1 MIRSRPFYNRGMR
14 IEVLGSIQLRDDK
27 AQAVDVP
34 ERKLR
39 ALIAVLTAAGG
50 DAVPAEALVD
60 RVWGDSP
67 PQNPTRVLQAK
78 LSQLRALLDQA
89 SPGARQMLQRS
100 PAGYSLDITADTL
113 DAAEFRASI
122 RADSTQLS
130 DHQRISVLDRA
141 LGLWRGEPYAEFSDE
156 LWVGAEASDLHEAR
170 LQAVEHCVET
180 LTTAGEHERA
190 LAYGAPYLPA
200 HPARETLVAPLLLA
214 YYRSHR
220 QTEALS
226 AYERLRTH
234 LDEELG
240 IEPSPELQDLFLKI
254 LRQDPDISP
263 GPASL
268 SAAQYSPAQHST
280 APHVAVPEASS
291 PHRRLPAYASP
302 FLGRTEEVGEV
313 LALLRSHRLVTL
325 MGIGGIGKTRLAVEA
340 AEHET
345 RHSVLETWFADLT
358 EISPQGRQNPAQEER
373 AVAHAV
379 AAAMD
384 LPTPR
389 ADGTDLT
396 ERIPAALQG
405 REVLLV
411 MDNCEHLLEG
421 AATFVERLLRRADG
435 VRILVTSREPLALP
449 EEQRY
454 RVPQLTVANVVPAAR
469 TGLQGRDGVEAAL
482 QRRGVEQGATEPGAA
497 ERRAPDQR
505 AAEQRSPAV
514 DFFLTRV
521 QAVNSEVE
529 IDRSTLNAA
538 EHLCRHLDGLPL
550 ALELAAART
559 NVLSIPELLERI
571 TDRLDLLAR
580 PGRAAPRRQQT
591 LRGML
596 DWSWS
601 LLDEEEHALLR
612 RLAVHPASWRLDA
625 IEAICAGAS
634 SGSDTA
640 ADWPAYGVGISPGR
654 VLAVLS
660 RLVDSSLVATLTTT
674 EGLRYRLLET
684 VHSYAA
690 EHLAASDDQTVVS
703 VRHVTYFRELSECA
717 EIYLFTRQAK
727 GWIGRLAAERGH
739 LAHALTDSLRRDDR
753 KNSAALAMSTFWFRW
768 MTGRIDSLRED
779 LAAVA
784 SSPPPEHGAEE
795 RHRHAQADV
804 LARSLENGDPET
816 RAEVLLAALERFDD
830 DDGAR
835 LHRMRVQ
842 WFAGSCL
849 LAHRANRELGESLID
864 EAIEALLD
872 ADEPTWAALASTH
885 RDYFLM
891 DHWGIRPRGLP
902 AGYDVETVLRDS
914 ENAYGRIQLLGVRY
928 LVAVADDDAS
938 RAGLIADEAAGLAD
952 ELGLDGEISFWE
964 SARALS
970 SIEARDFEAA
980 EHHLLRTREFALRT
994 AYAFCIL
1001 PPDALEAV
1009 LAHRQ
1014 GDPEH
1019 AELLLAGL
1027 SQGQRDTARQAI
1039 GRRLKD
1045 EALPAGL
1052 LRP

>member
-1 MIRSRPFYNRGMR
+1 MR
-14 IEVLGSIQLRDDK
+14 IEVLGSIRLRDDE

-39 ALIAVLTAAGG
+39 ALIAALASAGG
-50 DAVPAEALVD
+50 DTVPADKLVD

-89 SPGARQMLQRS
+89 SPGARQILLRS
-100 PAGYSLDITADTL
+100 PAGYSLDITAQTL
-113 DAAEFRASI
+113 DAAEFREVV
-122 RADSTQLS
+122 RTDSTQLS
-130 DHQRISVLDRA
+130 GQQRLRELDRA
-141 LGLWRGEPYAEFSDE
+141 LDLWRGEPYAEFADE
-156 LWVGAEASDLHEAR
+156 LWLSADVSDLHEVR
-170 LQAVEHCVET
+170 MQAVERCVET
-180 LTTAGEHERA
+180 LTAMGDHERA
-190 LAYGAPYLPA
+190 LAYGSRYLPQ

-220 QTEALS
+220 HAEALS

-234 LDEELG
+234 LEEELG
-240 IEPSPELQDLFLKI
+240 VEPSPELQDLFLKI
-254 LRQDPDISP
+254 LRQDPGLDP
-263 GPASL
+263 EPDSL
-268 SAAQYSPAQHST
+268 SAVAHS
-280 APHVAVPEASS
+280 AAPEAPS
-291 PHRRLPAYASP
+291 PPRRLPAYASP
-302 FLGRTEEVGEV
+302 FLGRTDEIGEV

-325 MGIGGIGKTRLAVEA
+325 MGVGGIGKTRLAVET
-340 AEHET
+340 AEHEA
-345 RHSVLETWFADLT
+345 RRRALETWFADLT
-358 EISPQGRQNPAQEER
+358 EISAQGQQDPAQQER

-379 AAAMD
+379 AAAID

-389 ADGTDLT
+389 ADGTELT
-396 ERIPAALQG
+396 ERIAAALHA

-411 MDNCEHLLEG
+411 VDNCEHLLEG
-421 AATFVERLLRRADG
+421 AAAFVERLLRRADG

-454 RVPQLTVANVVPAAR
+454 RVPQLTVASATPAVPA
-469 TGLQGRDGVEAAL
+469 GPGGRDVE
-482 QRRGVEQGATEPGAA
+482 GS
-497 ERRAPDQR
+497 APDEGT
-505 AAEQRSPAV
+505 AGQRSPAV
-514 DFFLTRV
+514 EFFLTRV
-521 QAVNSEVE
+521 KAVNSEME
-529 IDRSTLNAA
+529 IDRSTLEAA

-625 IEAICAGAS
+625 IEAICAG
-634 SGSDTA
+634 SGADPA
-640 ADWPAYGVGISPGR
+640 AGWPTYGVEIPAGR

-660 RLVDSSLVATLTTT
+660 RLVDSSLVATMNTAD
-674 EGLRYRLLET
+674 GLRYRLLET

-690 EHLAASDDQTVVS
+690 EHLAASQDQAVVS

-739 LAHALTDSLRRDDR
+739 LAHALVDSLRRDDSR
-753 KNSAALAMSTFWFRW
+753 NAAALAMSTFWFRW

-784 SSPPPEHGAEE
+784 ASPPPGHDVAE
-795 RHRHAQADV
+795 RHRHAQVNV
-804 LARSLENGDPET
+804 LAIALEDEDPEA

-830 DDGAR
+830 DAVAR

-849 LAHRANRELGESLID
+849 LANQLHRELGERLIE
-864 EAIEALLD
+864 EAIETLLA
-872 ADEPTWAALASTH
+872 ADEPNWAALASTH

-891 DHWGIRPRGLP
+891 DRWGIRPRGLP
-902 AGYDVETVLRDS
+902 AGYDDETVLRES

-928 LVAVADDDAS
+928 LVAVADDAAS
-938 RAGLIADEAAGLAD
+938 QARLIAEEAARLAD
-952 ELGLDGEISFWE
+952 ELGLDGEISFWQ
-964 SARALS
+964 SARTLS
-970 SIEARDFEAA
+970 SIQAEDFEAA
-980 EHHLLRTREFALRT
+980 QHHLGRAREFARRT

-1001 PPDALEAV
+1001 SPDALEAV

-1019 AELLLAGL
+1019 AERLLAGL
-1027 SQGQRDTARQAI
+1027 SQAERDTARQAA
-1039 GRRLKD
+1039 RRLLSED
-1045 EALPAGL
+1045 ALPSGL
-1052 LRP
+1052 QHTWA